1 MNLTGFV
8 GSGKGYDGR
17 RDQWL
22 ELESVLGFKPF
33 PGTLNVAVKP
43 LEPNF
48 EDQTIKVFD
57 SFLGIKGTL
66 NDKECF
72 FCYSTL
78 RKDPSIINTFY
89 VIADCS
95 LRELFGLKDKDK
107 VSLRLFLHER
117 E

>member
-17 RDQWL
+17 RDWGP

-33 PGTLNVAVKP
+33 PGTLNVAVKS
-43 LEPNF
+43 LIADF
-48 EDQTIKVFD
+48 EDQTLELFD

-66 NDKECF
+66 NDKECL

-78 RKDPSIINTFY
+78 RKDLSIINTFY

-95 LRELFGLKDKDK
+95 LREMFGLKDKDK
-107 VSLRLFLHER
+107 VSLRLFLDQKE
-117 E
+117 

>member
-17 RDQWL
+17 RSNWP

-48 EDQTIKVFD
+48 EDRTIKVFD
-57 SFLGIKGTL
+57 SFLGVKGTI
-66 NDKECF
+66 NDKECL
-72 FCYSTL
+72 FCYSTR
-78 RKDPSIINTFY
+78 RKDLSIINTFY
-89 VIADCS
+89 VITDCS
-95 LRELFGLKDKDK
+95 LRVLFGLKDKDK
-107 VSLRLFLHER
+107 VSLRLFLDKKE
-117 E
+117 